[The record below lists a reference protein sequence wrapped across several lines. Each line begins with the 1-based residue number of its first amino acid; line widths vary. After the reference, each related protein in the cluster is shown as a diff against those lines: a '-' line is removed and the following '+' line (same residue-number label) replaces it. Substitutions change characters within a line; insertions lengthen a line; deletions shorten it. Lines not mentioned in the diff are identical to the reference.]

1 MHQSKR
7 EPAGAELGQWSLDL
21 WVCHNPFHAITEADL
36 DTNRLEQQCLQRD
49 VALNDEMTAKHHNA
63 TGFLFLL
70 QRDVALN
77 DEMTAKHRNATGV
90 LFLERGYFGGQWPM
104 FSCQY
109 QSM

>member
-1 MHQSKR
+1 MPCPLRQEVARQVPLGSMHQSKR
-7 EPAGAELGQWSLDL
+7 EPTGAKLGQWSLDL
-21 WVCHNPFHAITEADL
+21 GVCHRPFLAITEADL
-36 DTNRLEQQCLQRD
+36 DIYRLERQRS
-49 VALNDEMTAKHHNA
+49 
-63 TGFLFLL
+63 

-90 LFLERGYFGGQWPM
+90 LFLVRGYFGGQWPM